1 MAKLDTRQA
10 HLAAIHI
17 AQKALRL
24 TTEDAQA
31 LKSAVTGVA
40 SAGAMTPAQRR
51 KYLAHLSTLQAR
63 QAVAQG
69 GKPAYQPERPAHHLA
84 VDDAQDDRWHKARFI
99 WANLARAGHVH
110 TDTDAAL
117 MAYVKRQAHVEH
129 WRFLNTVQINSVIE
143 ALKRWAARVGVKD
156 NG

>member
-69 GKPAYQPERPAHHLA
+69 GKPAYQPDRALA
-84 VDDAQDDRWHKARFI
+84 QRSGDDPGDQRWHKARML
-99 WANLARAGHVH
+99 WTLLADAGHVH
-110 TDTDAAL
+110 VNTDAAL
-117 MAYVKRQAHVEH
+117 IAYARRQTHVEH
-129 WRFLNTVQINSVIE
+129 WRFLNDAQITSVIE
-143 ALKRWAARVGVKD
+143 ALKRWCRRVEVPIRG
-156 NG
+156 